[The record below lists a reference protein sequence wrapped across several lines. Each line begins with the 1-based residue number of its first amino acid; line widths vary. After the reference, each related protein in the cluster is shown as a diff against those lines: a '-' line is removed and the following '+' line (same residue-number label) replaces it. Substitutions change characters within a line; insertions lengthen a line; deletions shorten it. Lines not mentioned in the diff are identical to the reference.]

1 MEKQMLIIKHAKKT
15 LLMPFLA
22 SAILLTPL
30 AHAQSCNL
38 KSEFKPEQW
47 EIIKE
52 AYDYGEP
59 YNLGYTLASI
69 SVIESNAGLY
79 VENDSSESYGVPQ
92 IRVTTA
98 IKRLG
103 LRNSNQNREGV
114 KNRLIKDNEF
124 AFDLAVEELRYWLGV
139 RGNWRTA
146 IKSYNAGWKHH
157 RGENYMYKVV
167 GVLKE
172 LEKCDTYLASNV
184 GKTNTSMQG

>member
-1 MEKQMLIIKHAKKT
+1 MFIKKYAKK
-15 LLMPFLA
+15 MSFL
-22 SAILLTPL
+22 SLFVCSFFLSPL
-30 AHAQSCNL
+30 SHAQSCDL
-38 KSEFKPEQW
+38 KSELKEEQW
-47 EIIKE
+47 EVIQE
-52 AYDYGEP
+52 AYNYGKP
-59 YNLGYTLASI
+59 YDLGYTLASI

-146 IKSYNAGWKHH
+146 IQSYNAGWKHH
-157 RGENYMYKVV
+157 RGEGYMFKVID
-167 GVLKE
+167 VLNE
-172 LEKCDTYLASNV
+172 LEDCESYL
-184 GKTNTSMQG
+184 G